1 MLETIHLST
10 DPGSL
15 ILSICMLK
23 RRLHVPPGMTLQSRG
38 YGLILHGLIQYLLR
52 TVPLEEHRAFSGQQ
66 SAERW
71 PRRCTA
77 LHPFVAPRS
86 HTP

>member
-52 TVPLEEHRAFSGQQ
+52 N
-66 SAERW
+66 
-71 PRRCTA
+71 TA
-77 LHPFVAPRS
+77 LSQGSNQPSGGPEGVPRFILS
-86 HTP
+86 